1 MKVKL
6 LKTLISFFVGVLL
19 ITTWSLLI
27 CVDHLVGN
35 VLIKEFIGSF
45 CVGLCIGK
53 IMWTIGFKSKSEP
66 DGSEINKEDK
76 YE

>member
-1 MKVKL
+1 MK
-6 LKTLISFFVGVLL
+6 ISRIRNILSFVVGVLL

-35 VLIKEFIGSF
+35 VLIKELIGSF

-53 IMWTIGFKSKSEP
+53 IMWTVRE
-66 DGSEINKEDK
+66 
-76 YE
+76 